1 MTRQPYISTKTG
13 SKAEGMDFKPATHS
27 EIIYAF
33 DLDSAGDCVWDTADL
48 KEKAGDTPP
57 KGH

>member
-13 SKAEGMDFKPATHS
+13 SKAEGMDFKP